1 MARNQVALKEGLSP
15 AQESGGQRP
24 LLGQGKRHAQNKPKY
39 YGTPYFWEPGAG
51 QLYIT
56 NSYVKFGGT
65 GEHMFAEQVFGQRVS
80 RRGLR
85 PADLTLSRRL
95 VSPRYD
101 RRNLI
106 VLALPSRC
114 LPSQP

>member
-24 LLGQGKRHAQNKPKY
+24 LLGQGKRRAQNKPKY

-51 QLYIT
+51 QLYII

-65 GEHMFAEQVFGQRVS
+65 GEHMFAEQVFGQWAS

-85 PADLTLSRRL
+85 LADPKLSRRL

-101 RRNLI
+101 HRNLR
-106 VLALPSRC
+106 VLALRFRF